1 MELLDDPFNLLR
13 GFFTIYSLYSFIAG
27 VALTTLYHKSREW
40 REAKTMKKPFRVT
53 FNKSWVVMFF
63 TVLVILFIGFKTQ
76 VTADLAER
84 TNKDLQQQVTDYKT
98 FSKQTQDCL
107 NELLDSLRTRA
118 QITLQDSALDQ
129 EERQANRE
137 MILRGVTIYQDS
149 HSPQEVE
156 VLWKTSLDEYNK
168 KLIDIQ
174 TRRAHNQKERVLN
187 PIPDPTCGGI
197 VQPPK

>member
-1 MELLDDPFNLLR
+1 
-13 GFFTIYSLYSFIAG
+13 
-27 VALTTLYHKSREW
+27 
-40 REAKTMKKPFRVT
+40 MKKPFRVT